1 MEQRKVWTS
10 SKSFFFL
17 VRCSFYRG
25 VSKER
30 VDQKLELKLSH
41 FRYEIPESSEGPLL
55 EFDDVLKSV
64 GEFGSWQKA
73 LFFLTCTFVII
84 PSAFQITSVI
94 FVSGT
99 PKFQCTTP
107 DITCDVDKCCKNC
120 TKYEFIQNY
129 TTISTEVGTVMC
141 DSQWLAHVR

>member
-1 MEQRKVWTS
+1 MNQLQK
-10 SKSFFFL
+10 FFL
-17 VRCSFYRG
+17 VSVPFYRG
-25 VSKER
+25 VSISKER
-30 VDQKLELKLSH
+30 VDRKQELELFH

-64 GEFGSWQKA
+64 GEFGLWQKA

-129 TTISTEVGTVMC
+129 STISTEVGRLMC
-141 DSQWLAHVR
+141 DSQRLAHVR

>member
-10 SKSFFFL
+10 SKSFFL

-25 VSKER
+25 ASKER
-30 VDQKLELKLSH
+30 VDDKLELKLSH

-107 DITCDVDKCCKNC
+107 DITCAVDKCCKNC

-129 TTISTEVGTVMC
+129 TTISTEVGTLMTLN
-141 DSQWLAHVR
+141 DLPM

>member
-1 MEQRKVWTS
+1 MSVP
-10 SKSFFFL
+10 
-17 VRCSFYRG
+17 FYRG
-25 VSKER
+25 VSIRKER
-30 VDQKLELKLSH
+30 VDRKQELELFH

-64 GEFGSWQKA
+64 GEFGLWQKA

-84 PSAFQITSVI
+84 PSAFLVTSVI

-107 DITCDVDKCCKNC
+107 DITCDVEKCCKNC

-129 TTISTEVGTVMC
+129 STISTEVGRLMC
-141 DSQWLAHVR
+141 DSQRLAHVR